1 VVDRFAEVEKEEQV
15 DFRHYLNNYIRLYAF
30 LSQVI
35 TFIDAD
41 LEKLYLF
48 ARLLIRYLRIS
59 REELPREIQQN
70 IDMDS
75 YRLQKTSNG
84 KIELERGKP
93 EIEPIGPKSGHS
105 GTSEEL
111 EPLSQIIEELNER
124 FGTEFTGEDK
134 VFIMQLEEK
143 LFGDS
148 SLEASVRVNPPEN
161 ARLTF
166 NHVVNDRLQE
176 MIDSNFKFYKQ
187 ITDDSDFGKFL
198 LDWLFER
205 YVQSMNIQ
213 KNDQ

>member
-1 VVDRFAEVEKEEQV
+1 MSKVNLWKGGEFQTA
-15 DFRHYLNNYIRLYAF
+15 
-30 LSQVI
+30 
-35 TFIDAD
+35 ID
-41 LEKLYLF
+41 K
-48 ARLLIRYLRIS
+48 
-59 REELPREIQQN
+59 
-70 IDMDS
+70 
-75 YRLQKTSNG
+75 
-84 KIELERGKP
+84 LERGKP
-93 EIEPIGPKSGHS
+93 DIGPKSGHS
-105 GTSEEL
+105 ATSEEL
-111 EPLSQIIEELNER
+111 EALSQIIEELNER

-148 SLEASVRVNPPEN
+148 SLKANVRVNPPEN